1 MLEQLGQ
8 KSLVQLTTDGRIFS
22 KCAFRALLN
31 SVTFL
36 IILIAGTSNSD
47 QSLGNKKYGW
57 QSVWE
62 RRAVGIKR
70 SSLLRRE
77 KEKLSALQLSLF
89 SHTLLKILG
98 RSPCTTYLL
107 INWSLK
113 NITKE
118 SKGRILLCL
127 KSGKVCELYLLEV
140 TIIIAFFCLRTSSF
154 RLLCAV
160 ELHIWMP
167 KIRWQ
172 CTNE

>member
-1 MLEQLGQ
+1 MCFQGIIKFGNISNYFDSRDIKFRPEPGKQ
-8 KSLVQLTTDGRIFS
+8 KIRLAFSLRKESCGD
-22 KCAFRALLN
+22 
-31 SVTFL
+31 
-36 IILIAGTSNSD
+36 
-47 QSLGNKKYGW
+47 
-57 QSVWE
+57 
-62 RRAVGIKR
+62 KR

-140 TIIIAFFCLRTSSF
+140 TILIAFFCLSTSSF

-167 KIRWQ
+167 
-172 CTNE
+172 